1 MATAS
6 EPAKPVRY
14 AVLPE
19 RGRQQQHLARC
30 IAGCTC
36 GADRAVLVNWRA
48 PMDAQ
53 RLEHFRNLLL
63 NQLRQYTEQ
72 IRTDQAAALE
82 LYDDGVKDS
91 VDLSVQDLNKE
102 IALRLG
108 ERSSQVVADID
119 QALLR
124 MKEGSYG
131 ICARCGQPID
141 ERRLEAIPT
150 ARYDAACQAAI
161 ESANGDDDLP
171 TL

>member
-1 MATAS
+1 MDS
-6 EPAKPVRY
+6 EK
-14 AVLPE
+14 LK
-19 RGRQQQHLARC
+19 
-30 IAGCTC
+30 
-36 GADRAVLVNWRA
+36 
-48 PMDAQ
+48 
-53 RLEHFRNLLL
+53 HFQNLLL
-63 NQLRQYTEQ
+63 SQLRQHTDQ

-108 ERSSQVVADID
+108 ERSSKVVADID

-131 ICARCGQPID
+131 ICARCSQPID
-141 ERRLEAIPT
+141 ERRLEALAT
-150 ARYDAACQAAI
+150 ARYDANCQSII
-161 ESANGDDDLP
+161 ESMNGEEELP